1 MSPSVSVSI
10 SISRPVV
17 YGMIRCKLSVYLTN
31 AHSLP
36 SIENSVLQYEKSKFL
51 FHSLTVSCLWD
62 DLIQTP
68 RQTYRYAHISPPI
81 ENPVL

>member
-10 SISRPVV
+10 SLSRPVV

-36 SIENSVLQYEKSKFL
+36 SIENSVLQYAKTKFL
-51 FHSLTVSCLWD
+51 FHSPTVSLS
-62 DLIQTP
+62 LFHNMSLP
-68 RQTYRYAHISPPI
+68 L
-81 ENPVL
+81 ENPIL